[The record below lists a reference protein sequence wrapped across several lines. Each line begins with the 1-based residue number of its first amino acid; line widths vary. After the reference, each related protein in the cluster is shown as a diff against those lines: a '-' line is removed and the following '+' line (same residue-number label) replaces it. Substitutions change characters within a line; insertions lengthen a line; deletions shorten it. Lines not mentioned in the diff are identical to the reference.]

1 MIIRPPIT
9 SIRYP
14 FAIDSNL
21 GRLAQ
26 EPNYEAY
33 IKQLIRQVLLTGQGE
48 RINRP
53 NFGAGI
59 KRLIFA
65 PNSPATASL
74 AQTLV
79 YQSLTTW
86 LGTLI
91 RTDNVQVEADNER
104 LNINIAYTILA
115 RQEQRFL
122 NLEVTL

>member
-1 MIIRPPIT
+1 MSTPIT
-9 SIRYP
+9 AIRFP
-14 FAIDSNL
+14 FAINDRL

-26 EPNYEAY
+26 ENDYEQH
-33 IKQLIRQVLLTGQGE
+33 IKQLIRQVLFTAQGE

-53 NFGAGI
+53 DFGAGV

-74 AQTLV
+74 AQTLIF
-79 YQSLTTW
+79 QGLTTW

-91 RTDNVQVEADNER
+91 RTEDVKAEADNER
-104 LNINIAYTILA
+104 LNITIVYTILA
-115 RQEQRFL
+115 KQERRFL

>member
-1 MIIRPPIT
+1 MMRSPIT
-9 SIRYP
+9 SIRFP
-14 FAIDSNL
+14 FAIDDRL

-26 EPNYEAY
+26 EPEYEAY

-53 NFGAGI
+53 TFGAGV

-91 RTDNVQVEADNER
+91 RTDNVQVSADNER
-104 LNINIAYTILA
+104 LNIRIVYTILM